1 MPRYSTA
8 DLIRLAADRLVP
20 EDLTL
25 GQLRDIALDV
35 FTLAADLRDALG
47 IDLESQDEFV
57 DEWLDEEDEK
67 DEEDEEDEEDGADE
81 DESER
86 W

>member
-1 MPRYSTA
+1 MRPMPRYSTA

-57 DEWLDEEDEK
+57 DEWLDEADEAA
-67 DEEDEEDEEDGADE
+67 EEDGADE

>member
-57 DEWLDEEDEK
+57 DEWLDEADEAA
-67 DEEDEEDEEDGADE
+67 EEDGADE